1 MRVKALT
8 SFAGVISMYEGET
21 REVNDSFEI
30 RDLLAAG
37 YIAEVKTEA
46 KPVEKPVENPKTTSK
61 KRATRKKK

>member
-1 MRVKALT
+1 MRVKALI
-8 SFAGVISMYEGET
+8 SFAGKISMYEGEEK
-21 REVNDSFEI
+21 EVMDGDVL

-46 KPVEKPVENPKTTSK
+46 KPVEKPVEKTKPTSK